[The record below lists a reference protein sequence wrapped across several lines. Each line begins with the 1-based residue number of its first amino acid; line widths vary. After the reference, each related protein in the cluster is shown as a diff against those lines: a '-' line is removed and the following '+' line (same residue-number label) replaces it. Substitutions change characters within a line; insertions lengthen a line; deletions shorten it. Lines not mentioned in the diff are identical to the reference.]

1 MKKQAVSD
9 IRRTIDKFTGYAMKF
24 DVAPCKDMK
33 GAVPKRKH
41 INVPKSRVG
50 GSGL

>member
-9 IRRTIDKFTGYAMKF
+9 IRQTIDKFTSYLF